1 MAHSRDLF
9 TFYLI
14 VSQPVSTRL
23 NASFDFNTYDT
34 LTNPY
39 RGMGSTVARLHQGR
53 ATMSSFELREEVQA
67 LQDGTCEI
75 GQEHDVE
82 AMDEGGIHDLLDGA

>member
-1 MAHSRDLF
+1 
-9 TFYLI
+9 
-14 VSQPVSTRL
+14 
-23 NASFDFNTYDT
+23 
-34 LTNPY
+34 
-39 RGMGSTVARLHQGR
+39 
-53 ATMSSFELREEVQA
+53 MSSFELREEVQA